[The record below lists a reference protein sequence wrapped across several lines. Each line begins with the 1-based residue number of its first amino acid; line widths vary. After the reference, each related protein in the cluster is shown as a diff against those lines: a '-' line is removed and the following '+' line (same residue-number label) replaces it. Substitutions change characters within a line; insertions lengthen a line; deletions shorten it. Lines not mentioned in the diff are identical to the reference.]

1 MLISNPDLCVP
12 ESYFLT
18 LIFTFNGESIM
29 KKIATVISAASLAV
43 VSASVS
49 AWGWGDNG
57 YNNGSGNGFGDGA
70 FDGDFGF
77 NMNFSGRGNGRGYGN
92 GYNGYNGNNGYGYAP
107 YGHAPYGAPVGPA
120 VLTEEQQKAIA
131 DQQAKYIEDMQ
142 NAQKQA
148 AEFYANRPAP
158 AYGVQPAMYGN
169 DFMKKME
176 EEHAARVKEMEAR
189 MEESRK
195 AAEKRHQ
202 EAQERFEARRKDR
215 AAKVEV
221 KTEDKAGA

>member
-1 MLISNPDLCVP
+1 
-12 ESYFLT
+12 
-18 LIFTFNGESIM
+18 M
-29 KKIATVISAASLAV
+29 KKIATVLSAASLAV
-43 VSASVS
+43 ISASVS

-57 YNNGSGNGFGDGA
+57 YNNGWGNNGYGDGD

-77 NMNFSGRGNGRGYGN
+77 NMNFSGHGNGRGYGN
-92 GYNGYNGNNGYGYAP
+92 GYNGYNGQNGYGYAP
-107 YGHAPYGAPVGPA
+107 YGYAPYGAPVAPA
-120 VLTEEQQKAIA
+120 IMTEEQQKAIA

-158 AYGVQPAMYGN
+158 VYGVQPAMYGD

-176 EEHAARVKEMEAR
+176 EEHAARVKEMNAR

-202 EAQERFEARRKDR
+202 EALERFEARRKDH